1 MLCKIEKFINFTI
14 MATLTR
20 YTTFKSLKQNSSSR
34 VKKSANTK
42 TLAAAEVEAFLQ
54 LLNKKKIK
62 AEKLKSK

>member
-1 MLCKIEKFINFTI
+1 MLSKIEKIINFTI

-42 TLAAAEVEAFLQ
+42 ILAAAEVEAFLQ